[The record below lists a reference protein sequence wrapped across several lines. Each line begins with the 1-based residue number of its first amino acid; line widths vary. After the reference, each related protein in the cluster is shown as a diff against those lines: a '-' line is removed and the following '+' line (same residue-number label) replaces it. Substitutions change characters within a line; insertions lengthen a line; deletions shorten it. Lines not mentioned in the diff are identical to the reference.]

1 MLPDAVRYTRFKRSA
16 LSVAVCSAL
25 AAPVQA
31 LPQGGE
37 VTAGAGAISA
47 AGSSMTITQ
56 ASQKLIIDW
65 QGFGI
70 GAGESVQFL
79 QPGANAVA
87 LNRVLG
93 NNASAIY
100 GSLSANGQV
109 FLTNPNGILF
119 GATAQVDVGGL
130 VASTLAI
137 RNEDFLAGH
146 YVFSG
151 DDGGGI
157 TNQGRLQAADGGVIA
172 LLAPE
177 VRNDGVIVAKAGGI
191 ALGAGTRIRLELADG
206 LRMEVEESAL
216 EAVIENHQAV
226 RAEGGVILLSAT
238 ARQALLAGMINNTGV
253 IEAGS
258 VTDEGGVI
266 RLTAGHQ
273 SLGGRIAADG
283 GSGGSIAVEANSLNQ
298 YGRLSAN
305 GSSGAGGRIGLRADS
320 IVQPDS
326 ARVSVNGASSGG
338 TLQLQGRDSVFS
350 SATLEAKGGQQGGV
364 IDLRGDAL
372 TLAAADLVATGA
384 AGGGRIQVGG
394 DYQGRGW
401 RQQASSTWVNA
412 FTTLDASAT
421 QNGKGGQVIV
431 WSEVDT
437 AFAGKAYARG
447 GAQGGDGGLIEVS
460 GKDTLRF
467 AGSGDA
473 GADKGQ
479 AGTLLLDPKNILITD
494 AAIPALLVIPL
505 IDPSSTTGDA
515 HGSGESRQLA
525 NGNILQASPDDDFA
539 ATDAGAAYLYDGSTG
554 ALLSMLTGGSAGDRV
569 GSGLTPLAT
578 GNYLVQ
584 SPDWDN
590 AAATDAGAVTW
601 GSGTT
606 GVSGVVSAG
615 NSLVGS
621 HSDDRIG
628 TDSEGGN
635 GIFLLSNGNYVVRSP
650 DWDNGLLE
658 DAGAATWG
666 SGSSGVSG
674 VISAGNSLVG
684 SSAQD
689 RVAGRE
695 LDYAETP
702 IIEVGNGNY
711 VVGSSQWDNA
721 ATANAGAVTWGNG
734 ATGVSGVISA
744 GNSLVGTQ
752 ANDRVGGPNLFTGVS
767 GLTPLSNG
775 NYLVSSSDWNNGA
788 ISDAG
793 AVTFATGNTGIA
805 GAVSVANSLVGS
817 SANDHIG
824 NTGGLLG
831 GNGDIVELANGNYVL
846 VNPEWDN
853 GAVSDAGAVTWG
865 SGTSGITGIISAGNS
880 LVGSQANDGVGF
892 GGVTPLL
899 NGNYLVS
906 SSDWNNG
913 AIIEAGAVTFGDGG
927 GGTVGVVSVANS
939 LVGSTAFDH
948 VGDTGVTEI
957 GNGNYVV
964 ASADWNNGAIADAGA
979 VTWGSGATGVTGVVS
994 ATNSLVGTHAGD
1006 HVGNGGITLLANGNY
1021 VVRSPD
1027 WDDGVSTDVSA
1038 VTWGSGGGSTTGA
1051 ISAGNS
1057 LVGSHSGDNLG
1068 NFGITAFNNG
1078 NYVVNSP
1085 DWDNGAT
1092 VDAGAV
1098 TFGYGG
1104 SGSNGVLDAGNSLVG
1119 ATSGDRVGSGG
1130 IQVLT
1135 NQNYVVGSPSWSN
1148 GGAANAG
1155 AATWGSDIS
1164 GISGVVGGGN
1174 SLVGSSTDDRVGESI
1189 TVLSNTN
1196 YVVTSPYW
1204 DNGGATDA
1212 GAVTWGNGS
1221 APVTGEVNDS
1231 NSIYGSTANDR
1242 VGLGGIT
1249 QLANGHYVISSPE
1262 WRNGAIPGATQA
1274 GAVTWARGDEATNFD
1289 VDAGNSLV
1297 GSTAGDRVG
1306 SSGVF
1311 ALANGN
1317 YVVSSVEWD
1326 NGAKVNAGAATWG
1339 NGNGGVTG
1347 EVSSTNSLVG
1357 DSADDV
1363 IGNGGITTF
1372 ANGNYLVYSPEW
1384 HAGPG
1389 APLAGAMTLVD
1400 GAVGVTGEVSA
1411 FNSLVGGQAG
1421 DRIGSGA
1428 YRELANGDVLVRSP
1442 DWQGSTGRVDVLRLV
1457 SGDFPL
1463 AGDLHFADAA
1473 NVNVTLRA
1481 DQVTGILDTGTNLRL
1496 QASNDITV
1504 DAPLLVEN
1512 PSGDGG
1518 NLTLQAGRSV
1528 RLNADIFT
1536 DNGDLTV
1543 VANERVDRGVIA
1555 GERDAGTAQLAV
1567 RDDVVLQAGTGD
1579 IRLLVASADHAGEE
1593 SLDVGSSVSLIGHR
1607 LALLNYADNGRIN
1620 LNEGS
1625 RLTATSSG
1633 LALLVGATSD
1643 GVINAA
1649 DGAEHA
1655 LTPNGYWL
1663 AFTRSGGVLDFTL
1676 GDADGV
1682 VGSGQANE

>member
-1 MLPDAVRYTRFKRSA
+1 MLPDAVRYFRFKRSA

-25 AAPVQA
+25 AAPVHA

-37 VTAGAGAISA
+37 VAAGTGAISA

-56 ASQKLIIDW
+56 GSQKLIIDW

-79 QPGANAVA
+79 QPGANAVV

-137 RNEDFLAGH
+137 RNEDFLAGN

-151 DDGGGI
+151 DDGGAI
-157 TNQGRLQAADGGVIA
+157 NNQGRLQAADGGVIA

-177 VRNDGVIVAKAGGI
+177 VRNDGVIAAMAGGI

-258 VTDEGGVI
+258 VTDEGGTI
-266 RLTAGHQ
+266 RLAAGHQ

-283 GSGGSIAVEANSLNQ
+283 GSGGGIAVEANSLNQ
-298 YGRLSAN
+298 YGSLSAN

-338 TLQLQGRDSVFS
+338 MLQLQGRDSVFS
-350 SATLEAKGGQQGGV
+350 SATLEAKGSQQGGV

-384 AGGGRIQVGG
+384 AGGGHIQVGG

-401 RQQASSTWVNA
+401 RQQASSTWINA

-421 QNGKGGQVIV
+421 QNGNGGQVIV
-431 WSEVDT
+431 WSEVST
-437 AFAGKAYARG
+437 AFAGKAYALG

-494 AAIPALLVIPL
+494 ASVPALLVIPL
-505 IDPSSTTGDA
+505 IDPSPAAGDA

-554 ALLSMLTGGSAGDRV
+554 ALLSMLTGSGAGDRV
-569 GSGLTPLAT
+569 GSGLTTLAT

-606 GVSGVVSAG
+606 GVSGVVNAG

-621 HSDDRIG
+621 HTDDRIG

-635 GIFLLSNGNYVVRSP
+635 GIFLLGNGNYVVRSP
-650 DWDNGLLE
+650 DWDNGVLA

-674 VISAGNSLVG
+674 VVSAGNSLVG

-695 LDYAETP
+695 VDYAETP

-711 VVGSSQWDNA
+711 VVGSSQWDNGA
-721 ATANAGAVTWGNG
+721 AANAGAVTWGNG

-788 ISDAG
+788 ITDAG
-793 AVTFATGNTGIA
+793 AVTFANGNTGIA
-805 GAVSVANSLVGS
+805 GTVSVVNSLVGS
-817 SANDHIG
+817 SPSDHIG

-853 GAVSDAGAVTWG
+853 GAVSNAGAVTWG
-865 SGTSGITGIISAGNS
+865 SGTTGITGIISAGNS

-906 SSDWNNG
+906 SYYWNNS

-927 GGTVGVVSVANS
+927 GGTVGVVSAP
-939 LVGSTAFDH
+939 
-948 VGDTGVTEI
+948 
-957 GNGNYVV
+957 
-964 ASADWNNGAIADAGA
+964 
-979 VTWGSGATGVTGVVS
+979 
-994 ATNSLVGTHAGD
+994 NSLVGTHAGD

-1051 ISAGNS
+1051 VSAGNS
-1057 LVGSHSGDNLG
+1057 LVGSRSGDNLG

-1085 DWDNGAT
+1085 DWDNGAAI
-1092 VDAGAV
+1092 DAGAV
-1098 TFGYGG
+1098 TFGDGS
-1104 SGSNGVLDAGNSLVG
+1104 SGSKGVLEAGNSLVG
-1119 ATSGDRVGSGG
+1119 TTSGDRVGSGG

-1164 GISGVVGGGN
+1164 GISGVVGGDN
-1174 SLVGSSTDDRVGESI
+1174 SLVGSSTDDRVGEGI

-1389 APLAGAMTLVD
+1389 APLAGAMTLVN